1 MDVMKLCRRS
11 VVTIR
16 PFEEVLAA
24 AKLMREQHV
33 GYLVVVEPLL
43 GDEGLRP
50 VGVLTDRDIVVR
62 VLARDTDPRT
72 LRVSDVMTRD
82 PVVVQASDRLDDAL
96 RSMRLIGV
104 RRIPVAGHRGLLV
117 GVLSLDEVIDEL
129 AGRLSEVAGSIRSEQ
144 RAEEVLRP

>member
-1 MDVMKLCRRS
+1 MDVVKLCRRS

-16 PFEEVLAA
+16 PFDELLAA

-33 GYLVVVEPLL
+33 GYVVVVEPML
-43 GDEGLRP
+43 GDGGERP

-62 VLARDTDPRT
+62 VLAREVDPRT
-72 LRVSDVMTRD
+72 LRVGDVMTRD
-82 PVVVQASDRLDDAL
+82 PVVATATERLEEAL

-104 RRIPVAGHRGLLV
+104 RRIPVADRRGQLI
-117 GVLSLDEVIDEL
+117 GVLSLDEIIDEL
-129 AGRLSEVAGSIRSEQ
+129 AGKLSDVAGSIRTEQ

>member
-1 MDVMKLCRRS
+1 VDVVKLCRRS
-11 VVTIR
+11 AVTIR
-16 PFEEVLAA
+16 PHEEILAA

-33 GYLVVVEPLL
+33 GYLVVVEPVL
-43 GDEGLRP
+43 GDEGVRT

-62 VLARDTDPRT
+62 VLAREVDPCT
-72 LRVSDVMTRD
+72 LRVGDVMTRD
-82 PVVVQASDRLDDAL
+82 PVVAQATDRLDDAL

-117 GVLSLDEVIDEL
+117 GVLSLDEIIDEL
-129 AGRLSEVAGSIRSEQ
+129 ACRLSDVAGSIRTEQ